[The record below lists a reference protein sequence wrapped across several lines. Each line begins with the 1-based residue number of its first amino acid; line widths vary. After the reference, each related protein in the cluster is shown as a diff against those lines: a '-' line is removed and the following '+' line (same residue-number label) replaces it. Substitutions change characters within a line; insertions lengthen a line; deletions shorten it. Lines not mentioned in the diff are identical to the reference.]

1 MALSDYALDEY
12 QREVM
17 ELHEQGLTGG
27 EIARRI
33 GKQRPNVN
41 RTIRRVKARAALHN
55 DRPEHDMTHP
65 MPDPY
70 KVKRHS
76 LNYVDGQLKQEWVI
90 SEPDKERQL
99 ELMREAVSA
108 LSESIK
114 PATPQPATCISANPD
129 LCNVHILTDYH
140 MGMLSWGEE
149 TGADW
154 DTDIAEAMLTRWMH
168 KAIEQAP
175 DAQVGVLA
183 QLGDLLHHDSLEAV
197 TPASGNQLDADT
209 RYAYMVRTVIHCMRR
224 VISMML
230 DKYPHVHVVMCD
242 ANHDPTGGIWL
253 REMFAQFLRA
263 EPRVTVDQSPSTYNC
278 FEWGNTSLFFHH
290 GHKRKLDHIAD
301 VFAAQFR
308 EVFGRTKYSYAH
320 IGHLHHLAAKE
331 TNLMVVEQHRTM
343 AAKDAH
349 AANGGYLSG
358 RSADV
363 ITYSA
368 EYGQAGRQ
376 TLTPEMVG

>member
-1 MALSDYALDEY
+1 MSLTDYALTEA
-12 QREVM
+12 QE
-17 ELHEQGLTGG
+17 
-27 EIARRI
+27 EIARLYDEGLSSYAI
-33 GKQRPNVN
+33 GDQLGKAPSNV
-41 RTIRRVKARAALHN
+41 RSAIRKMEARAAQKG
-55 DRPEHDMTHP
+55 DDPEHGLNRSVPDGYKLKGFSDMRTNEEGKP
-65 MPDPY
+65 IWY
-70 KVKRHS
+70 KV
-76 LNYVDGQLKQEWVI
+76 DQ
-90 SEPDKERQL
+90 DKERQQQ
-99 ELMREAVSA
+99 LMQEAIEALKDEIKSA
-108 LSESIK
+108 A
-114 PATPQPATCISANPD
+114 PTPATCITSNSD

-154 DTDIAEAMLTRWMH
+154 DTDIAEDMLIRWMRA
-168 KAIEQAP
+168 AIEQAP
-175 DAQVGVLA
+175 DAEVGVLG

-224 VISMML
+224 VISVML
-230 DKYPHVHVVMCD
+230 DKYPRVHIVMCD

-290 GHKRKLDHIAD
+290 GHKRKLDHISD

-320 IGHLHHLAAKE
+320 IGHLHHIAAKE

-343 AAKDAH
+343 AGKDAY

-363 ITYSA
+363 ITYSK
-368 EYGQAGRQ
+368 EYGQVGRQ
-376 TLTPEMVG
+376 TMTPEMVG